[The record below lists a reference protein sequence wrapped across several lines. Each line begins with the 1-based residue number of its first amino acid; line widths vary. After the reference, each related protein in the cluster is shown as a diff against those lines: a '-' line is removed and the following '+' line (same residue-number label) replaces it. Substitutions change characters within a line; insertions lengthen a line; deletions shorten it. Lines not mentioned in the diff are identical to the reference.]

1 MVDDYLSER
10 EQAEA
15 LRNWWYENW
24 RWLIGGI
31 ALGFALLGGW
41 KYWETY
47 RTQQGEAA
55 AKSYSELQAA
65 VTVNDATKIEQQ
77 LNQLVKDYGSS
88 PYVQQGRL
96 LLAKSRVEA
105 GKLDEAIALL
115 QAVADTAKD
124 EQVVTIAHVRIARL
138 KAQQGKP
145 DEALKLLDAE
155 KAGKFGPQVRE
166 TRGDILFA
174 KGDAEGARAEYAAA
188 LAADE
193 DAPIDRA
200 TLELKLAEVGG
211 PPGAAATQ
219 ASAVEQP

>member
-15 LRNWWYENW
+15 LRNWWNENW
-24 RWLIGGI
+24 RWLVGGI

-47 RTQQGEAA
+47 RTQRGEAA
-55 AKSYSELQAA
+55 AKSYAALGAA
-65 VTVNDATKIEQQ
+65 VTANDATKIEQQ
-77 LNQLVKDYGSS
+77 LSELAKEHGSS

-115 QAVADTAKD
+115 QAVADTSKD
-124 EQVVTIAHVRIARL
+124 GELATIARVRIARL
-138 KAQQGKP
+138 LLQQGKH
-145 DEALKLLDAE
+145 DEAMKLLDAD
-155 KAGKFGPQVRE
+155 KAGRFAPYVRE
-166 TRGDILFA
+166 TRGDVLVA
-174 KGDAEGARAEYAAA
+174 KGDTEGARTEYAAA
-188 LAADE
+188 LAADA

-200 TLELKLAEVGG
+200 ALELKLADVGG
-211 PPGAAATQ
+211 APAAAATQ